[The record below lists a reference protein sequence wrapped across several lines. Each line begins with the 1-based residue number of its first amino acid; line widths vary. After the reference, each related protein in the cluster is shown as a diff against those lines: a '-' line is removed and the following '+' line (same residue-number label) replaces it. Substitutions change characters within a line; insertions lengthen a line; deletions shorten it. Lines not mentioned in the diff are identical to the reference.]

1 MTIFTINGPLARKAV
16 DTRTPNN
23 TVDNTC
29 QCRLARLM
37 RKEITKSVYQNFLK
51 IL

>member
-1 MTIFTINGPLARKAV
+1 MIVFTISGPLARNAV
-16 DTRTPNN
+16 DIRTPNN
-23 TVDNTC
+23 AVDNTC